1 MIWSSTPA
9 SLCELVVKV
18 LSFIP
23 RIYSRERLT
32 GLSQDHIAT
41 WHLDAGLS
49 DSFCS
54 HDFALLS
61 SEHL

>member
-1 MIWSSTPA
+1 MVWSSTLA
-9 SLCELVVKV
+9 SLCELVEKV
-18 LSFIP
+18 LSFLP
-23 RIYSRERLT
+23 GIYSRDRLT
-32 GLSQDHIAT
+32 GSAQDHIAT

-54 HDFALLS
+54 QDIALLS